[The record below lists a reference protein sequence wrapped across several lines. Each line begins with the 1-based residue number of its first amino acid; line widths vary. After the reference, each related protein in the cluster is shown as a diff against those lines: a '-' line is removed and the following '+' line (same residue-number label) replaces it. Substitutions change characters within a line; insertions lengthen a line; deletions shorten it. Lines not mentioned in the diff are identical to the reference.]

1 MRISHRMKTLTLK
14 YKSKQSGLSLLEI
27 LIAVLVLSIGLL
39 GLAALHATSLK
50 ANHGAYHKSQAT
62 FLAYDMA
69 DRLRA
74 NRPQAIN
81 GSYNLALADGTRT
94 VNTLA
99 DADINDWLGN
109 LGTFLPSG
117 DGIIT
122 CTAAGVCT
130 VTVQWDIQ
138 REGGTALDQTVTTQ
152 SFVFQTSV

>member
-1 MRISHRMKTLTLK
+1 MRNLNLNTQNKNR
-14 YKSKQSGLSLLEI
+14 QEGLSLLEI

-81 GSYNLALADGTRT
+81 GSYNLALADGNRV

-99 DADINDWLGN
+99 DADINDWLAN
-109 LGTFLPSG
+109 LVALLPSG
-117 DGIIT
+117 DGIIN
-122 CTAAGVCT
+122 CNAAGVCT

-138 REGGTALDQTVTTQ
+138 REGGTALDETVTTQ
-152 SFVFQTSV
+152 SFAFQTSV